1 MQRFRIIRGCPYLF
15 TLLFYIVYYIR
26 RTPTGKNGSSVIL
39 LFSVELLI
47 HVQFTPQTIL
57 LKAIHYI
64 LHFFSRYLSW
74 FYLFN
79 DNFDEP
85 LSFKTWFGI
94 SYICDNVKIIIRNII
109 NYLFFKFTSSKSN
122 ILKAKEFIV
131 MVIKLS
137 NFQNCFCWQE

>member
-26 RTPTGKNGSSVIL
+26 RTPTGKNGSLVIL

-47 HVQFTPQTIL
+47 HVQFTPQTVR

-85 LSFKTWFGI
+85 LS
-94 SYICDNVKIIIRNII
+94 
-109 NYLFFKFTSSKSN
+109 
-122 ILKAKEFIV
+122 
-131 MVIKLS
+131 
-137 NFQNCFCWQE
+137 